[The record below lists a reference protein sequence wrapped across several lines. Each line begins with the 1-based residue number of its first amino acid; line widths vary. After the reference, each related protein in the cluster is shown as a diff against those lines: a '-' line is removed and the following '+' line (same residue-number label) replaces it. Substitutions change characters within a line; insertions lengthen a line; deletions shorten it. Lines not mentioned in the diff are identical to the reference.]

1 MGNQLKTAVLLGVL
15 TALIVVFG
23 STLGGQNG
31 MMIAFVFAI
40 GMNLFSYWFS
50 DKIVLRMYKA
60 QEVSEAEAPE
70 LFAMVH
76 RLTAAAG
83 LPMPKLYSIPEDSP
97 NAFAT
102 GRNPEH
108 AAVAVTQ
115 GIMRL
120 LSREELEGV
129 LAHELA
135 HVKNRDIL
143 IGTVA
148 AVLAGVITYIAHMAQ
163 WGAMFG
169 GFSRDDDDEGGGGL
183 LGTILLAVLAP
194 IAALLIQM
202 AISRSRE
209 YLADETGARFAG
221 TPSGLAGALE
231 KLESASERIPLNANP
246 ATENMF
252 IVKPFTG
259 GGIMN
264 LFSTHPPIQER
275 IQRLRNLRET

>member
-1 MGNQLKTAVLLGVL
+1 MENQLKTALLLGVL
-15 TALIVVFG
+15 TALIIIFG
-23 STLGGQNG
+23 NMLAGQSG
-31 MMIAFVFAI
+31 MVIAFALALGLNV
-40 GMNLFSYWFS
+40 FSYWYS
-50 DKIVLRMYKA
+50 DKLVLRMYRA
-60 QEVSEAEAPE
+60 REVSEAEAPE
-70 LFAMVH
+70 LFAMVA
-76 RLTAAAG
+76 RLASAAG
-83 LPMPKLYSIPEDSP
+83 LPMPKVYSIPDQSP

-108 AAVAVTQ
+108 AAIAVTQ

-120 LSREELEGV
+120 LSRQELEGV

-148 AVLAGVITYIAHMAQ
+148 AVLAGVITYIANMAQ
-163 WGAMFG
+163 WAAMFG
-169 GFSRDDDDEGGGGL
+169 GFSRDDDEDGGGL
-183 LGTILLAVLAP
+183 LGTVLLAVLAP
-194 IAALLIQM
+194 IAALLVQM

-221 TPSGLAGALE
+221 SPAGLAGALE
-231 KLESASERIPLNANP
+231 KLDAASQRMPLRANP

-259 GGIMN
+259 GGIMR
-264 LFSTHPPIQER
+264 LFSTHPPIAER
-275 IQRLRNLRET
+275 IRRLREMR

>member
-1 MGNQLKTAVLLGVL
+1 MGNQLKTALLLGVL
-15 TALIVVFG
+15 TALIIIFG
-23 STLGGQNG
+23 NMLGGQGG
-31 MMIAFVFAI
+31 MMIGFVFAL
-40 GMNLFSYWFS
+40 GLNFFSYWFS

-60 QEVSEAEAPE
+60 EEVTEAQEPE

-76 RLTAAAG
+76 RLTAAAN
-83 LPMPKLYSIPEDSP
+83 LPMPKVYIIPDESA

-108 AAVAVTQ
+108 SAVAVTQ
-115 GIMRL
+115 GILRL
-120 LSREELEGV
+120 LGRQELEGV

-163 WGAMFG
+163 WAAMFG
-169 GFSRDDDDEGGGGL
+169 GFSRSDEDEAEGGGL
-183 LGTILLAVLAP
+183 LGTILLAMLAP

-221 TPSGLAGALE
+221 TSSGLAGALE
-231 KLESASERIPLNANP
+231 KLESASQRIPLNANP

-264 LFSTHPPIQER
+264 LFSTHPPIEER
-275 IQRLRNLRET
+275 VRRLREMR